1 MGTRFKGVTR
11 AGTIALVCC
20 VVPVGLSACGSG
32 ASGSGTVAEQA
43 SAAVDATRTQA
54 TEAASA
60 TKPSTNA
67 ETPTKTVTAPA
78 QTKTVT
84 APAQTTTVTAPA
96 QSTTVEKTVTA
107 SAPASTTS
115 VTVQAPPSTAATSPP
130 DESGLEWWAWVLI
143 GLAAAGA
150 VVAAFAAGRHRQAPL
165 DDPALEPTTPPEPA
179 SPTDTPP
186 V

>member
-78 QTKTVT
+78 QT
-84 APAQTTTVTAPA
+84 TTVTAPA

-115 VTVQAPPSTAATSPP
+115 VTVQAAPSTAATSQP
-130 DESGLEWWAWVLI
+130 DEGGLEWWAWVLI

-150 VVAAFAAGRHRQAPL
+150 VVAAFAAGRHRQAPV
-165 DDPALEPTTPPEPA
+165 DDPALEPTTTPEPA